1 MGLLEG
7 KVSLVTG
14 ASRGIGRAVAKALA
28 AEGALVVLGARDAA
42 KLAADTGFPVLAGI
56 PEIVT
61 LRDVARKRLR
71 LALSASGAVVL
82 VAAELFNHRSLRVK
96 INAGLVLI
104 PLILRALMI
113 G

>member
-1 MGLLEG
+1 MIT
-7 KVSLVTG
+7 VVY
-14 ASRGIGRAVAKALA
+14 RGIVAL
-28 AEGALVVLGARDAA
+28 
-42 KLAADTGFPVLAGI
+42 
-56 PEIVT
+56 
-61 LRDVARKRLR
+61 
-71 LALSASGAVVL
+71 AVVL